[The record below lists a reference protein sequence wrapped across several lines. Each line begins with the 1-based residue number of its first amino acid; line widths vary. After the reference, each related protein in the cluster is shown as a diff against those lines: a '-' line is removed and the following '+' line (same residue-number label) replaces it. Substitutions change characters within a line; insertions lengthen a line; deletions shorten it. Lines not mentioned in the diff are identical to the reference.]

1 MHLLHQLH
9 VNVDRCARIPGVRSL
24 IERSYRRA
32 FVANRDKNLFHEV
45 FDSFEAAATAATAYG
60 TVGYDN
66 VASADLY
73 LDMMRVVDHDYPA
86 MFWLARSF
94 KDGTRTV
101 FDVGGSIG
109 IKYYAFAKPLPVP
122 NDVRWTVEDVP
133 VVAQRGRELAV
144 ERGVSENLKFTD
156 RFAEG
161 DGSELLFASGSL
173 QYLPRTLAEYLA
185 DWKTLPRRIVINTTP
200 IHVQEFFTINSIGT
214 AFCPYRVQNQAK
226 LVRSLG
232 QLGYKMFD
240 QWSNVGKA
248 LRLPLRPDLSLD
260 HYRGFC
266 FDLVK

>member
-1 MHLLHQLH
+1 MHLLQKLH
-9 VNVDRCARIPGVRSL
+9 INIDRCARLPGVRRL
-24 IERSYRRA
+24 VERSYRRA
-32 FVANRDKNLFHEV
+32 FVANREQNLFHEV
-45 FDSFEAAATAATAYG
+45 FDSFEAAAAAATAYG

-73 LDMMRVVDHDYPA
+73 LDMMRVVDYDYPG

-94 KDGTRTV
+94 QEGFRTV

-133 VVAQRGRELAV
+133 AVAQRGRELAI

-156 RFAEG
+156 EFAQG

-173 QYLPRTLAEYLA
+173 QYLPHTLAEYLA
-185 DWKTLPRRIVINTTP
+185 EWKQRPRRIVINTTP
-200 IHVQEFFTINSIGT
+200 IHVKEFFTVNSIGT
-214 AFCPYRVQNQAK
+214 AFCPYRVQNQGN

-232 QLGYKMFD
+232 QLGYKLID
-240 QWSNVGKA
+240 QWSNQGKE
-248 LRLPLRPDLSLD
+248 LRLPLHPDLSLD

-266 FDLVK
+266 FDRVK